1 MKKPDRL
8 NIYWHITGP
17 DSAERIMKEGI
28 NADEEGYIYLLT
40 ELEIPEDVYGKKF
53 SIPDIVVTSQ
63 IGYMNYI
70 IIEIDPK
77 GITARLQKD
86 NVAEI
91 TAYAQRRVKQKKIE
105 PKFLKIGK
113 IQQVDVKQVR
123 LFNTL
128 LIEKLMSITSK

>member
-53 SIPDIVVTSQ
+53 SIPDIVVTSC
-63 IGYMNYI
+63 
-70 IIEIDPK
+70 K
-77 GITARLQKD
+77 R
-86 NVAEI
+86 
-91 TAYAQRRVKQKKIE
+91 
-105 PKFLKIGK
+105 
-113 IQQVDVKQVR
+113 
-123 LFNTL
+123 
-128 LIEKLMSITSK
+128 